1 MDEMKELLKA
11 NRPNLTDNSLKTYL
25 SNLKNLYK
33 KVFGEDSQ
41 INVKYF
47 TSKQKDIIKY
57 LEDVNPNKRKTILS
71 ALYVLTLNK
80 KYNELMS
87 KDIHSY
93 NSSLSSET
101 KTDKEI
107 ESWIDKD
114 ELELIYTKLKGDA
127 EYLYKKKNLTMED
140 KQIIQQYIIL
150 SLYILTIPRRALDYT
165 EMKTKNIDEES
176 DNFIK
181 SNHFIYNRYK
191 THKFYGQQIEKI
203 PTPLVKVLNKWMNIN
218 PDSEYLLFDIN
229 GKKLNPTKLSQRL
242 NKIFCRKV
250 SVNSLRKYFV
260 SSKYQNLLSLQK
272 ELDKDMTSM
281 GSSSNQQS
289 TYLKNES

>member
-1 MDEMKELLKA
+1 MKDMLKT
-11 NRPNLTDNSLKTYL
+11 NRPNLSDNSLKTYL

-33 KVFGEDSQ
+33 KVFGEDSP

-57 LEDVNPNKRKTILS
+57 LENITPNKRKTILS

-114 ELELIYTKLKGDA
+114 ELEAIYSKLKGDA

-140 KQIIQQYIIL
+140 KQIIQNYIIL

-165 EMKTKNIDEES
+165 EMKLKNINEET

-181 SNHFIYNRYK
+181 SNHFIYNCFK

-203 PTPLVKVLNKWMNIN
+203 PTPLIKVLNKWININ
-218 PDSEYLLFDIN
+218 PDSEYLLFDIH
-229 GKKLNPTKLSQRL
+229 GKKLNSTKLSQRL
-242 NKIFCRKV
+242 NKIFGRKV